1 VAEATADITL
11 ERDEGRSIDLTRV
24 SWWTAGAV
32 VLTLFSLALRMAKL
46 GWLPLSTSEGNRAF
60 QALSLLDGRALA
72 PGEHLSRV
80 EPAMLLGQSGALFL
94 FGATDSVARF
104 LPALTGAG
112 VVLLALALKPFVGR
126 APAMAMAILA
136 TLSPALLFASRTGE
150 PQILI
155 AFFAMLL
162 LVCLLY
168 NGRRPSG
175 WWAAGIG
182 LALGGMLAS
191 GPASISVFLCMIV
204 GFVAAWLVDS
214 NDDGAVRNA
223 VTSLRGMDT
232 LLVSGLVFVGTLIV
246 LFSRGLSSISALR
259 GIPETIA
266 NWGRLIVTTEST
278 TPTQFFLLVILLY
291 EILALF
297 CALVGFAVE
306 GKEGPGKLSSLFFLG
321 WFVASLVL
329 FSFSSGRSP
338 QQAVLV
344 ALPLILWAGT
354 GAGALLEAVDW
365 TQVTGRKALLLVLTV
380 FGLVLAVIALIAAL
394 GRIGDG
400 SDSRRA
406 TIEAL
411 MIAVIAVVP
420 LGYLTFLQLPRAEI
434 GQDEVRRVHLR
445 TPLIALATA
454 LILLFALYT
463 VRSTVMLNYYR
474 ADGSLELLAQ
484 RSSTPAVTAFV
495 SRITNV
501 SRDLAVSGASPE
513 DPEGGHSIT
522 IEIEQQVKS
531 PFRWYLRD
539 FPHVSIVPNGGT
551 GQSGADL
558 VIVQDQSA
566 IDQASYTPQTLP
578 YRNRVPPQYVTPSIG
593 NVLKSIFLPSHWE
606 DGWRYLLYRTG
617 ITAPEPESVVAG
629 YGPRIS
635 NQLQPSSGPYSL
647 NDRPGPGAG
656 RGQFDEPRG
665 IAADITTG
673 NVYVVDM
680 GNDRVESFSAD
691 GEFAGSWGGADG
703 SVSFGSTDEGLGPTG
718 IAVGFDGLIY
728 VADTWNHRVVVLNSN
743 GDAVREFGSF
753 GDTADAPDATT
764 QHGLFF
770 GPRAVAVTGDEV
782 FVVDTGNERV
792 QVFSPDGTFIRAWG
806 GKGNG
811 PSQFVEPVGIVIG
824 PDGRVYVADSGNAR
838 ISVFQRDGT
847 PITQWPVAAWQGQ
860 AYFEPYLAADNNGLL
875 YATSSAT
882 GSVEVFDLDGNF
894 VTQLTSA
901 GAEAFQRPI
910 GITQSSTGQMMVTD
924 SGLNAVLQFA
934 PIVPPVVPEGSPAA
948 SPVASPVVGS
958 ASPVAPEGGTVEV
971 IETPTAAG

>member
-1 VAEATADITL
+1 
-11 ERDEGRSIDLTRV
+11 
-24 SWWTAGAV
+24 
-32 VLTLFSLALRMAKL
+32 
-46 GWLPLSTSEGNRAF
+46 
-60 QALSLLDGRALA
+60 
-72 PGEHLSRV
+72 
-80 EPAMLLGQSGALFL
+80 
-94 FGATDSVARF
+94 
-104 LPALTGAG
+104 
-112 VVLLALALKPFVGR
+112 
-126 APAMAMAILA
+126 
-136 TLSPALLFASRTGE
+136 
-150 PQILI
+150 
-155 AFFAMLL
+155 
-162 LVCLLY
+162 
-168 NGRRPSG
+168 
-175 WWAAGIG
+175 
-182 LALGGMLAS
+182 
-191 GPASISVFLCMIV
+191 
-204 GFVAAWLVDS
+204 
-214 NDDGAVRNA
+214 VRNA
-223 VTSLRGMDT
+223 VVNLRGMDN
-232 LLVSGLVFVGTLIV
+232 LLVLGLVFIGTLIV

-306 GKEGPGKLSSLFFLG
+306 GKEGSGKLSSLFFLG

-344 ALPLILWAGT
+344 ALPLLLWGGA

-365 TQVTGRKALLLVLTV
+365 KQVAGRRALLLVLTV
-380 FGLVLAVIALIAAL
+380 FGLLLSVIALIAAL
-394 GRIGDG
+394 GRIGDS

-420 LGYLTFLQLPRAEI
+420 FAYLTFLQLPRAEI
-434 GQDEVRRVHLR
+434 GQESVRRFHLR

-463 VRSTVMLNYYR
+463 LRSTVMLNYYR
-474 ADGSLELLAQ
+474 ADGSMELLAQ
-484 RSSTPAVTAFV
+484 RTSTPAVTAFAH
-495 SRITNV
+495 RITNV

-531 PFRWYLRD
+531 PFRWYFRD
-539 FPHVSIVPNGGT
+539 FPNVSIVPNGT
-551 GQSGADL
+551 AGQAGADL
-558 VIVQDQSA
+558 VIVQDQSV

-593 NVLKSIFLPSHWE
+593 NVLKSIFLPSRWE

-617 ITAPEPESVVAG
+617 ITAPDAESVIAG

-647 NDRPGPGAG
+647 TDRPGPGAG

-665 IAADITTG
+665 IAADITSG
-673 NVYVVDM
+673 NIYVVDM

-691 GEFAGSWGGADG
+691 GAFAGSWGGADG
-703 SVSFGSTDEGLGPTG
+703 SVTFGSTDAGLGPTG

-753 GDTADAPDATT
+753 GDTADAADATT
-764 QHGLFF
+764 QQGLFF
-770 GPRAVAVTGDEV
+770 GPRAIAVTGDEIY
-782 FVVDTGNERV
+782 VVDTGNERV

-806 GKGNG
+806 GAGNG

-860 AYFEPYLAADNNGLL
+860 AYFEPYLAVDNSGLL

-882 GSVEVFDLDGNF
+882 GSVEVYDLDGNF
-894 VTQLTSA
+894 VTELISA
-901 GAEAFQRPI
+901 GAEPFQRPI
-910 GITQSSTGQMMVTD
+910 GITQAATGEIMVTD
-924 SGLNAVLQFA
+924 AGANAVLQFA
-934 PIVPPVVPEGSPAA
+934 PVVPPVVPPGSPAA
-948 SPVASPVVGS
+948 SPMASPMVS
-958 ASPVAPEGGTVEV
+958 PASPFASPLAPEGGTVGV
-971 IETPTAAG
+971 VETPTAAG